1 MMINQLNGDRGIV
14 AGGGISGFW
23 FLVSG
28 FLVSGF
34 WFLGFWV
41 SEFLVSGFW
50 VSGFWLARLG
60 GIYPAD

>member
-28 FLVSGF
+28 FV
-34 WFLGFWV
+34 
-41 SEFLVSGFW
+41 
-50 VSGFWLARLG
+50 GFWLAQLG